1 MDDELP
7 DNNAEDNF
15 VTIAA
20 SIETILDEP
29 IYREPDEMSIDTE
42 YDTEL
47 LPLPDGISTS
57 DAHRSDQAGKH

>member
-1 MDDELP
+1 MDDDLP
-7 DNNAEDNF
+7 DNNAEDNV

-20 SIETILDEP
+20 AIETILDEP
-29 IYREPDEMSIDTE
+29 IDREPDEMSIDTE

-57 DAHRSDQAGKH
+57 DAPRSDQAGKH